1 MLFKTILS
9 DHLNAEFTITNYGK
23 LSIFVRKHLIVAVI
37 MNRFMALLE
46 NSSAMRF
53 PLLTFRCIPI
63 TALSRLRVAAEG
75 FLGEGEFVPWEAGT
89 TAKFCRKAQLRPPLS
104 RFFGYFLVETR
115 KCRPTQWIQRSK
127 LLPHPKAPSDEGA
140 VSEAD

>member
-1 MLFKTILS
+1 
-9 DHLNAEFTITNYGK
+9 
-23 LSIFVRKHLIVAVI
+23 
-37 MNRFMALLE
+37 MALLD

-53 PLLTFRCIPI
+53 PLLTFRSTSF

-89 TAKFCRKAQLRPPLS
+89 TDKICRKAQLRPPLS

-115 KCRPTQWIQRSK
+115 KCRPTQWTQRIK
-127 LLPHPKAPSDEGA
+127 LPPHPKAPLVRGA